1 MAAGSIPFPVAVG
14 NTWVYEVITSTNN
27 LHAIETKRVVGVTS
41 VPGGHQVTMSDSL
54 DPGSADNTLEHYLF
68 FDNGRIGFPVH
79 ETRGV
84 SVVSSNGVVWPD
96 AEGVASGRPYQSVLN
111 IELSS
116 VTSETADVTVQGGG
130 TQSVS
135 VPAGTFRATL
145 VNMYIVTK
153 VGSLH
158 SIARLRVWTAPGTG
172 PVKTE
177 QVVKAG
183 AKTQLITTSA
193 LLSFTKQPAGS

>member
-1 MAAGSIPFPVAVG
+1 
-14 NTWVYEVITSTNN
+14 
-27 LHAIETKRVVGVTS
+27 
-41 VPGGHQVTMSDSL
+41 
-54 DPGSADNTLEHYLF
+54 
-68 FDNGRIGFPVH
+68 
-79 ETRGV
+79 
-84 SVVSSNGVVWPD
+84 
-96 AEGVASGRPYQSVLN
+96 
-111 IELSS
+111 
-116 VTSETADVTVQGGG
+116 
-130 TQSVS
+130 
-135 VPAGTFRATL
+135 

-193 LLSFTKQPAGS
+193 LLSFTKQAAGS